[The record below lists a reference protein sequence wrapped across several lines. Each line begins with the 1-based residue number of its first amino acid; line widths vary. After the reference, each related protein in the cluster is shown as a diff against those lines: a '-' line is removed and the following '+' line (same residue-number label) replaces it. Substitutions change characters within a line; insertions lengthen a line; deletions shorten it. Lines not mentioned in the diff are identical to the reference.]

1 MPQTK
6 SVIKGKP
13 TVQDTRLSSTFLVG
27 FRTFRVGFR
36 TFREKIAGLF
46 IPEDLFKHY
55 VPIIFPKL
63 IERI

>member
-13 TVQDTRLSSTFLVG
+13 TVQDTRLSSRFLVG
-27 FRTFRVGFR
+27 FG

-46 IPEDLFKHY
+46 IPQVLFKHY

-63 IERI
+63 IEKDLD